1 MKIKRS
7 RSKILLFC
15 FAIIILLLYIQ
26 VLKNAGPNENIPLP
40 GELHPVL
47 AYQSD
52 ILIQQADAKGISMI
66 ITDDFRSFHEQEKL
80 YAIGRTAEGKI
91 VTYAQA
97 GESYHNFGLAVDFA
111 LLNGEG
117 QAIWDMDFDGNW
129 NGQSDWMEVVELAK
143 GLGFEWG
150 GDWKQFKDY
159 PHLQM
164 DCGLSIRDLQRGER
178 PPEQTSASK

>member
-1 MKIKRS
+1 MKIKRT
-7 RSKILLFC
+7 RSHILLSC

-26 VLKNAGPNENIPLP
+26 ALKTAEPIENIPLP

-52 ILIQQADAKGISMI
+52 LLIKQAEAKGIRVI
-66 ITDDFRSFHEQEKL
+66 ITDDFRSYHEQEEL

-91 VTYAQA
+91 VTQAQA

-111 LLNGEG
+111 LLNDEG
-117 QAIWDMDFDGNW
+117 QAIWDMDYDGNL
-129 NGQSDWMEVVELAK
+129 NGQSDWMEVVGLAK

-150 GDWKQFKDY
+150 GDWRQFKDY

-164 DCGLSIRDLQRGER
+164 DFGLSIRDLQRGER
-178 PPEQTSASK
+178 PPEQTSAIK